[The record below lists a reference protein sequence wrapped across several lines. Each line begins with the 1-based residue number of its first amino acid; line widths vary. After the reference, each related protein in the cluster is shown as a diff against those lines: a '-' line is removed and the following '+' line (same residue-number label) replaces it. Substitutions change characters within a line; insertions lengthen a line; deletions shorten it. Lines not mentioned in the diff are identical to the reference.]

1 MFILVICRRNAFS
14 CDLLGTLTFFSVY
27 MYPILCKTFHG
38 IFHSLQKW
46 FSFNIHALFQV
57 FKGYHMVSHV
67 ILHVETKEYCWETF
81 NATCSDN
88 EVILITSARYGRM
101 KLGRCL
107 SRDYYVGCSADVM
120 PQADK
125 ICSGRHS
132 CEMSIPDT
140 SLHKLQPCPKD
151 LMAYLQASYTCIQGN
166 N

>member
-1 MFILVICRRNAFS
+1 MSQSIQHFLLNRYVIPLCQHCKMIS
-14 CDLLGTLTFFSVY
+14 KGFFFY
-27 MYPILCKTFHG
+27 L
-38 IFHSLQKW
+38 
-46 FSFNIHALFQV
+46 
-57 FKGYHMVSHV
+57 VSHV
-67 ILHVETKEYCWETF
+67 ILHSETKEYCWETF
-81 NATCSDN
+81 NATCADN

-151 LMAYLQASYTCIQGN
+151 LLAYLEASYTCIQGKK
-166 N
+166 